1 MTQKEVNKLM
11 SMKDQFYYD
20 RIMHM
25 QREIDKRDELIARLK
40 DELEKQIESNFEL
53 LLKIDEDF

>member
-20 RIMHM
+20 RIMYM